1 MKQITINI
9 IYLLMALNIFACKP
23 TKKKDELTI
32 EWQPGINAP
41 KYYPIRTVLGSFTA
55 GDRMCSIATGG
66 TQNDGWGES
75 GMEMSTGRFVPNKLT
90 IGWFSFVED
99 KFFKGEFKLPADT
112 MRALFKQGFIDR
124 DGDYFGYNALI
135 VNVYPKGGVA
145 LWMDVGGCRIVEIA
159 HFQAEEMDYDWKSM
173 YPNMTRKTRTEYNE
187 FVMTQVKGSTE
198 YIAQHGITQ
207 EPFKTIY
214 RRRYNYTLVIDSVP
228 HAKTLVMRADFFN
241 GEYDTMEGEGL
252 ENNFFK
258 TKAVPKQ
265 IYFTWVK
272 DGVVYYGEIYLEAK
286 EMFDLF
292 SKMNEDCPDE
302 PYVLY
307 LKPNFNTR
315 KLTVSLRSNTKDIEI
330 KRIGKIGKSASQK
343 F

>member
-1 MKQITINI
+1 
-9 IYLLMALNIFACKP
+9 
-23 TKKKDELTI
+23 
-32 EWQPGINAP
+32 
-41 KYYPIRTVLGSFTA
+41 
-55 GDRMCSIATGG
+55 
-66 TQNDGWGES
+66 
-75 GMEMSTGRFVPNKLT
+75 
-90 IGWFSFVED
+90 
-99 KFFKGEFKLPADT
+99 
-112 MRALFKQGFIDR
+112 MR
-124 DGDYFGYNALI
+124 
-135 VNVYPKGGVA
+135 
-145 LWMDVGGCRIVEIA
+145 VGGCRMVEIA

-173 YPNMTRKTRTEYNE
+173 YPNVTRKTRTEYNE

-228 HAKTLVMRADFFN
+228 HAKTLFMRVNFFN
-241 GEYDTMEGEGL
+241 GEYDTMEGNGL

-258 TKAVPKQ
+258 TKAVPKDVS
-265 IYFTWVK
+265 FTWVK
-272 DGVVYYGEIYLEAK
+272 DSVVYYGKVYFEAK